1 MNAAGLGMGF
11 EVEVMRLQICEGVRH
26 IAFAGSNLLMP
37 DDCAAALDAGL
48 SVNVVEVVADDQLR
62 SEAAGP
68 QLRPSKVEVVA
79 LLELVVGELVAGG
92 HADAIGR
99 PIIGD
104 DIDPG
109 DLCLF
114 TTVFVVARA
123 LKALK

>member
-1 MNAAGLGMGF
+1 MHAAGLAMGF
-11 EVEVMRLQICEGVRH
+11 ELEVMMLQVCEAVAH
-26 IAFAGSNLLMP
+26 IAFAGGNLLMP
-37 DDCAAALDAGL
+37 DGSAAALDAGL
-48 SVNVVEVVADDQLR
+48 SVDVVEVVADDQLR

-92 HADAIGR
+92 HADAIGCAV
-99 PIIGD
+99 IGD

-114 TTVFVVARA
+114 TT
-123 LKALK
+123 